1 MVKIITKTQEL
12 QELRGKLKR
21 AAGFVPTMGNLH
33 AGHLSLLQQALQE
46 YDEVFFSIFVN
57 PKQFGPNEDFG
68 KYPRTLTQDLELI
81 QSVLAGRP
89 DKAVYVFAP
98 TDPSEI
104 FPLGYDSSISVC
116 GLSHWLEGKVRP
128 GHFEGVATVVYRLF
142 ELIKPERAYFGLK
155 DYQQYLVIRQMVQDL
170 CLPVQIIGMPIIREA
185 EGLALSSRN
194 QYLSPEQRKQALV
207 LFESL
212 QKVAHTLNG
221 KKANLDKARD
231 MIRVLTQDPNW
242 DYLELRDAEN
252 LSPDLNTSQR
262 VALLGVY
269 RMGTTRLL
277 DNLQL
282 ELA

>member
-1 MVKIITKTQEL
+1 MVKIITTTQEL

-104 FPLGYDSSISVC
+104 FPAGYDSSISVC

-155 DYQQYLVIRQMVQDL
+155 DYQQYLVIRQMVRDL

-221 KKANLDKARD
+221 KKANLDQARD
-231 MIRVLTQDPNW
+231 MIRELIQDPNW

-262 VALLGVY
+262 VTLLGVY